1 MKEIKK
7 LEKERDELILVMMKQ
22 EYDENN
28 FNFFYLIKRLNKKI
42 KELKEKNRRW
52 YQIWKRR

>member
-28 FNFFYLIKRLNKKI
+28 FNFDYLLKRLNKKI